1 LAAINEE
8 SRGIAILEIIRLR
21 DLSIIKFD
29 ENKFLQGINYM
40 FKNLSE
46 VIDNLDYYI
55 EIHKK

>member
-1 LAAINEE
+1 MAAINEE